1 MSRRRATTALV
12 RRARAARDARRRGDS
27 GMTLVELM
35 VAMTLLIV
43 LLTLVVITLSAYL
56 SSSTTVLSSYS
67 STDSL
72 LPSSVIIQRLIRSEV
87 EPAPTPQP
95 NVNNLYPTPTPAFA
109 IVSASPYTTPPVA
122 TQPGVTPV
130 APTVYPSASTLAQ
143 SSTAMSFYANIG
155 DPNGPAEIIM
165 ALSATA
171 NPCSGCSFT
180 PHTFTITQ
188 IQAEAGTCQY
198 PSTAVTKQIFSLSD
212 VVNTTAPLFT
222 YSLYNSGTPQAV
234 TNFATT
240 AGAFNGGCTGS
251 ANLTATCPGDDV
263 QSVAVDLQV
272 ESKGSPQ
279 AENKFTVFRLSSSS
293 YLYTALVG

>member
-1 MSRRRATTALV
+1 
-12 RRARAARDARRRGDS
+12 
-27 GMTLVELM
+27 
-35 VAMTLLIV
+35 
-43 LLTLVVITLSAYL
+43 
-56 SSSTTVLSSYS
+56 
-67 STDSL
+67 
-72 LPSSVIIQRLIRSEV
+72 
-87 EPAPTPQP
+87 
-95 NVNNLYPTPTPAFA
+95 
-109 IVSASPYTTPPVA
+109 
-122 TQPGVTPV
+122 
-130 APTVYPSASTLAQ
+130 
-143 SSTAMSFYANIG
+143 
-155 DPNGPAEIIM
+155 
-165 ALSATA
+165 
-171 NPCSGCSFT
+171 
-180 PHTFTITQ
+180 
-188 IQAEAGTCQY
+188 
-198 PSTAVTKQIFSLSD
+198 